1 MDSAFE
7 FISGLITTLADTC
20 QWLIS
25 AKVEIPLGLVGGGM
39 VEIPMYGV
47 VGVGFLSLLLIKWVA
62 SWVTG

>member
-20 QWLIS
+20 QWLIY

>member
-1 MDSAFE
+1 MDSGFD

-20 QWLIS
+20 NWLIT

-39 VEIPMYGV
+39 VEVPMYGI
-47 VGVGFLSLLLIKWVA
+47 VGVGFISLLLIKWVA